1 MQDQANSMD
10 AFADLIGRYDTL
22 APAERAEVD
31 AFILADAAEVPWRP
45 LIDLDDPLRPTPQR
59 LAHDSLAD
67 ILLYGGAA
75 GGGKTDLIAG
85 LALTQHRRSIVFRR
99 EHKQLSGI
107 VERIIQI
114 RRSRDGYNGQDER
127 FNLPGGRLI
136 RLGGMQ
142 HAGDEAS
149 YQGRP
154 FDLMAFDELTQFL
167 EAQFRYVLTWN
178 RSVDP
183 GQRCRVIGATNPPTS
198 AEGEWVIRFWAP
210 WLDDQHAN
218 PALPGEL
225 RWFVSDAQGQDV
237 EVEGPA
243 PVQIAGELMAPRSRT
258 FIPSSVDDNPFLVA
272 TGYKATLQA
281 LPEPLRSQ
289 MLRGDFMAGR
299 EDDPWQV
306 VPTAWVKAA
315 QERWTPERPRLPMSA
330 LGVDVAMGGK
340 DQTVLIGRYGDWYDA
355 PQAHAGQATP
365 DSRVTAGLVVG
376 YLRDGAPACIDV
388 IGPGGEAY
396 GHLDGQGVNVVSMN
410 GAKPSAERDKSGRLP
425 FVNKRAEWYWRM
437 REALDPAAAHPI
449 ALPPHSALR
458 ADLCA
463 ARWRLTPRGIQVEAK
478 DEIIK
483 RLGRS
488 PDFADAAVYA
498 LIDAP
503 NKDKKRAKG
512 PTQANSRYSP
522 HTWRR

>member
-1 MQDQANSMD
+1 LNELNGWLQSLPPQSLLEID
-10 AFADLIGRYDTL
+10 ALLAADM
-22 APAERAEVD
+22 
-31 AFILADAAEVPWRP
+31 AAVPWRP
-45 LIDLDDPLRPTPQR
+45 LIDLDDPDRPTPQR
-59 LAHDSLAD
+59 LAHDSQAD

-107 VERIIQI
+107 VERIIEI
-114 RRSRDGYNGQDER
+114 RRTRDGYNGQDER
-127 FNLPGGRLI
+127 FTLPDGRLI

-142 HAGDEAS
+142 HSGDEQS

-167 EAQFRYVLTWN
+167 EQQFRYVLTWN

-183 GQRCRVIGATNPPTS
+183 RQRCRVIGATNPPTS
-198 AEGEWVIRFWAP
+198 ADGEWVIRFWAP
-210 WLDDQHAN
+210 WLDDQHPN

-225 RWFVSDAQGQDV
+225 RWYVSDERGNDI
-237 EVEGPA
+237 EVEGPE
-243 PVQIAGELMAPRSRT
+243 PIAVGGEMMTPRSRT

-272 TGYKATLQA
+272 TGYKAQLQA

-299 EDDPWQV
+299 EDDPWQII
-306 VPTAWVKAA
+306 PTAWVRAA
-315 QERWTPERPRLPMSA
+315 QDRWKPERPRQPMSA

-340 DQTVLIGRYGDWYDA
+340 DQTVLMARYGDWYDE
-355 PQAHAGQATP
+355 PQAHPGQSTP

-376 YLRDGAPACIDV
+376 ALRDGAPACIDV

-410 GAKPSAERDKSGRLP
+410 GAKPSHEHDKSGRLS
-425 FVNKRAEWYWRM
+425 FVNMRAQWYWRM
-437 REALDPAAAHPI
+437 REALDPAADYPI
-449 ALPPHSALR
+449 ALPPNSTLR

-463 ARWRLTPRGIQVEAK
+463 ARWKLTPRGIQVEMKA
-478 DEIIK
+478 DIIK

-488 PDFADAAVYA
+488 PDFGDACVYA
-498 LIDAP
+498 LVDAP
-503 NKDKKRAKG
+503 NKSKRAVKG
-512 PTQANSRYSP
+512 PTQQNSRYSV
-522 HTWRR
+522 HHWRR